1 MKEIKIGDL
10 LIDKNRDNPEIF
22 KVTSNLTWD
31 GKRLYSCD
39 TWIEGKGFVDNGDY
53 DMFTDQHIE
62 DFGFEIYSPK

>member
-10 LIDKNRDNPEIF
+10 FIDRNEIF
-22 KVTSNLTWD
+22 KVTHIFSSHD
-31 GKRLYSCD
+31 KRIYTCD
-39 TWIEGKGFVDNGDY
+39 TWIEGEGFVDNSDY

>member
-10 LIDKNRDNPEIF
+10 FIGKNEIF
-22 KVTSNLTWD
+22 KVTHIFSSYEEERIYT
-31 GKRLYSCD
+31 CD
-39 TWIEGKGFVDNGDY
+39 TWFDDEGFVDNSDY

>member
-10 LIDKNRDNPEIF
+10 FICKNEIF
-22 KVTSNLTWD
+22 KVMHIFSSYE
-31 GKRLYSCD
+31 KRIYVCD
-39 TWIEGKGFVDNGDY
+39 TWIEGEGFVDNSDY